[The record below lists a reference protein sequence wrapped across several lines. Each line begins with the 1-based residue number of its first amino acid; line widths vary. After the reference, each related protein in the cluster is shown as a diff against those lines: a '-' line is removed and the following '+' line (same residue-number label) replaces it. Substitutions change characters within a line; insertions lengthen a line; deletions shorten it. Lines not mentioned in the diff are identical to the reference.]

1 MKLPGFIL
9 IFLAFTLSACSFSLA
24 ADITPP
30 PGSEQLPA
38 PSKQPVAINGPLYP
52 LVPPNPENG
61 QPIYAE
67 KCAPC
72 HGGSG
77 LGDGPQ
83 AEQLPNPV
91 APLGSPAYARQATP
105 ANWYSQ
111 VTQGNLERFM
121 PPFNSLSDRQR
132 WDVVAYSFTL
142 SAPPAVVEEG
152 AELYQENCVLCHGS
166 RGKGDGPEA
175 ASLSNRPTD
184 LSEQSSMAEKSQADF
199 YQAMVEGIAPDMPP
213 FGDSLTEEQ
222 LWAVAAYVRTLTFTP
237 SESESIALE
246 GETPSPGATPE
257 AEVSTTEL
265 PAPTAAEAAQA
276 LGKVAGEVFNASG
289 GEIPVDVPLT
299 LRGFD
304 HMQVVISQTTTLEA
318 DGLFSFEAVDTS
330 PELAY
335 VVTMDYDQT
344 TYGSD
349 IGIFEEGVSELY
361 LPVEIYETTTDATVL
376 SVDRMHIFFE
386 FVDEQTVR
394 VIELYIISNPG
405 NKTLIAGE
413 DGGTTVNFTLP
424 DGATN
429 LEFQDGLLGERYLST
444 SDGFG
449 DTISIRPGSGTYEI
463 LYAYEM
469 PYNRKLDLVHPMHYP
484 VDAVVIMIPEDGV
497 RVKGEM
503 LRDDGTRDVQGVP
516 YRLYSGGGL
525 QAGDDLQLT
534 LSGRPSGGSPSLL
547 QSSSAGLIFGLAVF
561 GMALILGGVW
571 LFTRTRKEDGDEEG
585 LEDIP
590 YDTDPDLTSDDA
602 DTLMDAIIALD
613 DLYREGQLPEEA
625 YQQRRAELKA
635 RLSDVMKSQ

>member
-1 MKLPGFIL
+1 MKLPSFIL

-91 APLGSPAYARQATP
+91 APLGSQAYARQATP

-152 AELYQENCVLCHGS
+152 AELYQENCALCHGL

-184 LSEQSSMAEKSQADF
+184 LSEQSSMAEKSQAEF

-213 FGDSLTEEQ
+213 FGDSITEEQ

-246 GETPSPGATPE
+246 GETPSPGATAE

-585 LEDIP
+585 LDDIP
-590 YDTDPDLTSDDA
+590 YDTDLELTSDDA
-602 DTLMDAIIALD
+602 DMLMDAIIALD